1 MYSVGY
7 DIKEHVA
14 KSFAGFSGR
23 VLNTPAEDVTKRNI
37 VLTAS
42 AENKERTTVRSSV
55 F

>member
-23 VLNTPAEDVTKRNI
+23 VLNTPVEGATERNMI
-37 VLTAS
+37 LTAS